1 MNTGT
6 AITLSQQ
13 AVLEQVLAAGITFE
27 QLALL
32 AQQAH
37 NQSGAESDSEMVELW
52 LKTRGK
58 GKLRTVRAYSGDVS
72 EFFSWLGGRNL
83 TTVQIS
89 AKIHGAQVT
98 EQVSFITGGKG
109 IRALTAMDLQRY
121 KDALAQG
128 GHSPATQTRKLSAV
142 RSLLSYSQVTGF
154 SQFNVGAAVRPAQ
167 VAQSVNHK
175 RILSRDEV
183 AAMIHR
189 TERERDRF
197 LLRFLYATGARINEA
212 LSLTWL
218 DVSFQPGCAVVHFYN
233 EKVDAPRQVTL
244 NESHSGELLAL
255 LRKFKAQAGSDSEPV
270 FKSQKGGA
278 LDASQAFRIVRAA
291 ARRAGIEQNVS
302 PHWLRHCHVAHS
314 LNAGAPVH
322 VVQKTVGH
330 SSLDTTTGYADLLPG
345 QTSADYL

>member
-72 EFFSWLGGRNL
+72 EFFAWLGGHTL

-109 IRALTAMDLQRY
+109 IRALTAKDLQAY
-121 KDALAQG
+121 KDALAQS
-128 GHSPATQTRKLSAV
+128 GHSPATQTRKMSAV
-142 RSLLSYSQVTGF
+142 RSLLSYAQKTGY
-154 SQFNVGAAVRPAQ
+154 STFNVGAAVRPAQ
-167 VAQSVNHK
+167 LSQGASHK
-175 RILSRDEV
+175 RILSRDQV
-183 AAMIHR
+183 SAMIHH
-189 TERERDRF
+189 TEKERDRF
-197 LLRFLYATGARINEA
+197 LLRFLYLTGARINEV
-212 LSLTWL
+212 LSLTWR
-218 DVSFQPGCAVVHFYN
+218 DVDLHQSAAVIHLWN

-244 NESHSGELLAL
+244 NESHSGEVLAL
-255 LRKFKAQAGSDSEPV
+255 LRKFKAQASSEGEPV